1 VSNTLNNS
9 KQPGVEKGTWLKKKV
24 VPLLTVLLFTA
35 ITVALFLVFARN
47 PEKVE
52 EFQNYGY
59 LGAFLVSLV
68 SNATIILPMPG
79 FLIIFALGAVFNPV
93 LIGLAGA
100 TGGAGGEALSYVLG
114 WTGRGVIQ
122 NRRLY
127 DKAVQWLKRWGVW
140 VIFVF
145 AATPLPFD
153 IIGMVAGLLR
163 FPFWKFLLA
172 LWCGK
177 ALKYVG
183 VALAGAWGWEAVL
196 RFLG

>member
-1 VSNTLNNS
+1 MSNAIDNS
-9 KQPGVEKGTWLKKKV
+9 KQAEMEKRGGLRKNV
-24 VPLLTVLLFTA
+24 VPLVTILLFTA
-35 ITVALFLVFARN
+35 ITVALFFVFARN
-47 PEKVE
+47 PEKIE
-52 EFQNYGY
+52 EFENYGY
-59 LGAFLVSLV
+59 LGAFLISLV

-79 FLIIFALGAVFNPV
+79 FLMIFALGAVFNPV
-93 LIGLAGA
+93 LVGLAGA

-114 WTGRGVIQ
+114 WTGRGVVQ

-127 DKAVQWLKRWGVW
+127 EKAVQWLKRWGVW

-153 IIGMVAGLLR
+153 IMGMVAGLLR
-163 FPFWKFLLA
+163 FRFWKFFLA

-177 ALKYVG
+177 AVKYVG
-183 VALAGAWGWEAVL
+183 IAFAGAYGWEAVL

>member
-1 VSNTLNNS
+1 MSNPIDNH
-9 KQPGVEKGTWLKKKV
+9 KQPGVVKGTWLRKKV

-47 PEKVE
+47 PERAE
-52 EFQNYGY
+52 EFENYGY

-79 FLIIFALGAVFNPV
+79 FLIIFALGALFNPFLV
-93 LIGLAGA
+93 GLAGA
-100 TGGAGGEALSYVLG
+100 TGGAGGEALSYILG

-122 NRRLY
+122 DRRLY
-127 DKAVQWLKRWGVW
+127 DKAVQWLRRWGVW

-145 AATPLPFD
+145 AVAPLPFD
-153 IIGMVAGLLR
+153 IMGMVAGLFH
-163 FPFWKFLLA
+163 FPFWKFFLA

-177 ALKYVG
+177 ALKYVTI
-183 VALAGAWGWEAVL
+183 ALGGAFGWEAVL